1 MKQAQNA
8 RKQRGRSPSRKG
20 GGGKPGGQGNSRN
33 EPKVRGNP
41 KQLLEKYKTQAR
53 EAKQAGDRV
62 MAEYYY
68 QFADHYQRVLNEL
81 RGPNAYAESSDDDDF
96 EVDGNR
102 EGNQESRS
110 ESRSEGRNES
120 RNDNRGE
127 GRDGGRGDGRR
138 GRNRNGRQNGR
149 DGDEAQAEGS
159 NGGQDGEGETADER
173 PARRGRGR
181 GPRRN
186 ADHAVDPAK
195 AEQPTEIHPELDL
208 DGTVAA
214 PVAGGEGVEGEKPKR
229 RRATSAAPRK
239 RTPRAKADGE
249 GTDATEAPSP
259 EDNAAA

>member
-20 GGGKPGGQGNSRN
+20 GGGKPGGPGNTRN

-41 KQLLEKYKTQAR
+41 KQLLEKYKNQAR

-81 RGPNAYAESSDDDDF
+81 RGPNAYVESDDDDF
-96 EVDGNR
+96 EADGNR
-102 EGNQESRS
+102 DAGQDDRS
-110 ESRSEGRNES
+110 ESREG
-120 RNDNRGE
+120 RNDNRGD
-127 GRDGGRGDGRR
+127 GRNGKGEGRR
-138 GRNRNGRQNGR
+138 GRNRGGRQGSR
-149 DGDEAQAEGS
+149 DGDEAAADASEGDDNGVAES
-159 NGGQDGEGETADER
+159 AEER

-181 GPRRN
+181 GPRRG
-186 ADHAVDPAK
+186 ADNAVDPAK
-195 AEQPTEIHPELDL
+195 TEQPVEVHPELDL

-214 PVAGGEGVEGEKPKR
+214 SAEGDGAEKPKR
-229 RRATSAAPRK
+229 RRATTAAPRK
-239 RTPRAKADGE
+239 RTPRAKKEAE
-249 GTDATEAPSP
+249 GSDSAETASP